1 MPFEI
6 SYEGL
11 EGFLEPDGN
20 VTFRIINPVDP
31 TMLKYIPR
39 LEILMKLCR
48 QVGNRAIQV
57 DGNDLYVQVPMSSI
71 ISEPEGE
78 QLPTLQ
84 KQFFEALASSAL
96 EDFREAPEHEKELF
110 AERAEAIRNANS
122 IEGALIIS
130 LGVDARNKIDLLQVL
145 KTLSKV
151 IERDAAS
158 TLEEIVNYFYD
169 L

>member
-1 MPFEI
+1 MQFEI
-6 SYEGL
+6 SYKGL
-11 EGFLEPDGN
+11 EGVAAEDGY

-31 TMLKYIPR
+31 TMLKYINK
-39 LEILMKLCR
+39 LELLMELCT
-48 QVGNRAIQV
+48 QYNRPMQV
-57 DGNDLYVQVPMSSI
+57 DGNDLYVQVHVESI
-71 ISEPEGE
+71 IPVLEGE
-78 QLPTLQ
+78 QPPTFQ